1 MVPTWMNVEN
11 IMLGERSQSERTRY
25 SVIPIS
31 RIGKSIEIESRLLEE
46 SGGKWGATA
55 NVYGVSFGG

>member
-1 MVPTWMNVEN
+1 MNVEN

-55 NVYGVSFGG
+55 NVCGVSFGG